1 MENSNIITKTGY
13 LHNIRVGKKNT
24 FIILRNKHTTI
35 QVVVETEK
43 IKDIIND
50 LSLESII
57 SVSGELKNLDEGSV
71 KSCTITNAEIFA
83 NEIKVI
89 TKNNFELP
97 IQVNNTDKIRSHI
110 DTILN
115 NRNIS
120 LRTLENQSIFQ
131 IQSLICKYF
140 RDFFGDKDFIEI
152 HTPKILSGAS
162 ESGSQV
168 FTLDYF
174 GEKRCLAQS
183 PQIYKQAMINA
194 GYKNVFEIGSVF
206 RAEKSTGPRHLTEFI
221 GLDIEMEIK
230 ESYLEVVN
238 MLYGF
243 LKYLF
248 DKLQNEH
255 QELLKNV
262 ETYKKLEY
270 PDEPLIFEYYE
281 IIKKMEEEGFTF
293 QNRDDINTVDEKNIG
308 DYVKEKYNSDIV
320 ILTKYPKEARPFY
333 SMGNEEDINLTNSYD
348 IILCGNEILSGA
360 QRINDY
366 NMLIENAKT
375 KGINIESL
383 KEYIETFKYGSPKH
397 GGGGFGLE
405 RITMFFLRLTNIKFA
420 SLFPNYY
427 NRE

>member
-1 MENSNIITKTGY
+1 MENHNLITKTGY

-24 FIILRNKHTTI
+24 FIILRIKHTTI
-35 QVVVETEK
+35 QVIVETEK

-57 SVSGELKNLDEGSV
+57 SVEGELKNLDEGSV
-71 KSCTITNAEIFA
+71 KSCTITNAEIYA
-83 NEIKVI
+83 NQIKVI
-89 TKNNFELP
+89 TKNNLELP
-97 IQVNNTDKIRSHI
+97 MQVNNTDKIRSHI
-110 DTILN
+110 DTIMN
-115 NRNIS
+115 NRNLS

-140 RDFFGDKDFIEI
+140 RNFFGDKDFIEI
-152 HTPKILSGAS
+152 HTPKIISGAS

-168 FTLDYF
+168 FGLDYF

-183 PQIYKQAMINA
+183 PQLYKQAMINA
-194 GYKNVFEIGSVF
+194 GFKNVFEIGSVF

-230 ESYLEVVN
+230 ESYLEVVHT
-238 MLYGF
+238 LYGF

-248 DKLQNEH
+248 DKLQNDH

-293 QNRDDINTVDEKNIG
+293 QNRDDINTIDEKSIG

-320 ILTKYPKEARPFY
+320 ILTKYPKEVRPFY
-333 SMGNEEDINLTNSYD
+333 SMVSEDDTNLTNSYD

-366 NMLIENAKT
+366 NMLIENAKI

-383 KEYIETFKYGSPKH
+383 QEYIGTFKYGSPKH

-405 RITMFFLRLTNIKFA
+405 RITMFFLRLTNIKYA

>member
-1 MENSNIITKTGY
+1 MENSNSIIKTGY

-35 QVVVETEK
+35 QIVIETEK
-43 IKDIIND
+43 IKNIIND

-57 SVSGELKNLDEGSV
+57 SVTGELKNLEEGSI
-71 KSCTITNAEIFA
+71 KSCTITNAEIYA

-89 TKNNFELP
+89 CKNNFELP
-97 IQVNNTDKIRSHI
+97 LQVNNTDKIRSHI

-120 LRTLENQSIFQ
+120 LRTIENQSIFQ

-140 RDFFGDKDFIEI
+140 RNFFGDKDFIEI
-152 HTPKILSGAS
+152 HTPKILAGAS
-162 ESGSQV
+162 ESGAQV
-168 FTLDYF
+168 FMLDYF

-183 PQIYKQAMINA
+183 PQLYKQAMINA

-238 MLYGF
+238 TLYNF

-270 PDEPLIFEYYE
+270 PEEPLIFEYYE
-281 IIKKMEEEGFTF
+281 IIKKMENEGFTF
-293 QNRDDINTVDEKNIG
+293 QNRDDINTIDEKNIG

-333 SMGNEEDINLTNSYD
+333 SMVNDEDNNLTNSYD

-366 NMLIENAKT
+366 NMLIENAKI
-375 KGINIESL
+375 KGINIESI
-383 KEYIETFKYGSPKH
+383 KEYIDTFKYGSPKH

-427 NRE
+427 NKE